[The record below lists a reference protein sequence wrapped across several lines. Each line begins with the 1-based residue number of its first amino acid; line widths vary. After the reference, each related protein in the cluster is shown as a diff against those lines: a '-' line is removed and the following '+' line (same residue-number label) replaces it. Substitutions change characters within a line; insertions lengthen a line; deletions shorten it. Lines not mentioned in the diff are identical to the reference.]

1 MKWWNDEILWAEYD
15 SYPVPFL
22 VSVELVYQ
30 RSNFFFFPSL
40 WFMSYKLR
48 WTVFGFVVHI
58 IFLSPINNNGDRS
71 GVKNKSLMQWA

>member
-1 MKWWNDEILWAEYD
+1 MKYYELSMIHILCRFLSQWNWFISAAT
-15 SYPVPFL
+15 
-22 VSVELVYQ
+22 
-30 RSNFFFFPSL
+30 FFFFPSL